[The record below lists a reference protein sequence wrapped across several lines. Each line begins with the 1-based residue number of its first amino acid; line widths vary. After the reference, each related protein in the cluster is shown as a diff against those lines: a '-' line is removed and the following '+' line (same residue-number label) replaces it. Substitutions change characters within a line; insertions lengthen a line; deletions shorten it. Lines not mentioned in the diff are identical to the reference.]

1 MGKGSFFL
9 GCITISIQLT
19 RIETNG
25 ISSNPMNWDIWVINK
40 RIKIEK
46 RKKTN
51 VCHIL
56 LAFVLFLIF
65 VLKREIGMNVG
76 GGEVDGI

>member
-1 MGKGSFFL
+1 L
-9 GCITISIQLT
+9 
-19 RIETNG
+19 
-25 ISSNPMNWDIWVINK
+25 SNKQKNQN
-40 RIKIEK
+40 REEK
-46 RKKTN
+46 KKKN